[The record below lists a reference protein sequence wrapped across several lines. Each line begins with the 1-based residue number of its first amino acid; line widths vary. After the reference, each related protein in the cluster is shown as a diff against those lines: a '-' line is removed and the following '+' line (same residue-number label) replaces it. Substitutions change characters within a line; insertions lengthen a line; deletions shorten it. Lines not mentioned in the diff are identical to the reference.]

1 MDYLLNKE
9 HWASLVRDFK
19 DAEREH
25 NIPAYNSEQ
34 LARDIL
40 VFVRASA
47 SGRSRQLQ
55 LFKEHRG
62 EEYELMVKTLN
73 LSYDE
78 GAVRR
83 ILQDDEFWEATF
95 RLR

>member
-1 MDYLLNKE
+1 MDYLLYKE

-40 VFVRASA
+40 VFVRS
-47 SGRSRQLQ
+47 RIRQLQ

>member
-1 MDYLLNKE
+1 MDYLLDKE

-19 DAEREH
+19 DSEREH

-40 VFVRASA
+40 AFVR
-47 SGRSRQLQ
+47 GRIRDRGRQLQ

-62 EEYELMVKTLN
+62 EEYEAMVKQLN
-73 LSYDE
+73 SLYDE
-78 GAVRR
+78 GAVKR

>member
-1 MDYLLNKE
+1 MDYLLDKE

-34 LARDIL
+34 LTRDIL
-40 VFVRASA
+40 VFVRS
-47 SGRSRQLQ
+47 RIRQLQ